1 MDVPVEE
8 VRVVVVGGLL
18 VSEDEPAED
27 VAVVHLVG
35 HDLKVLNTFKE
46 MNIVRFWVRE
56 ETQFFCYCL
65 TTKNRGGGAKLP
77 NLRKKHKKKNEKIW
91 TTVTGSTTK

>member
-46 MNIVRFWVRE
+46 MNIVRF
-56 ETQFFCYCL
+56 
-65 TTKNRGGGAKLP
+65 
-77 NLRKKHKKKNEKIW
+77 
-91 TTVTGSTTK
+91 